1 MLDSSTSIY
10 TTEKSHYTYWITNTK
25 LQKHYIGVRSSD
37 IPPIHDI
44 GIKYFSS
51 SSEEDFKKDQKI
63 NPQDYEYRIIGVFPT
78 KKEAYLNEIE
88 LHETY
93 NVGVNLRF
101 YNRANATSTGF
112 STSGIIPSEETR
124 KKISEAQKNRAPYS
138 KETRK
143 KISDAHKNISE
154 ETRKKMSDSAKNRAP
169 HSKETR
175 KKISDAQIGKKRAPY
190 SEETRKKMSEAQK
203 NRAPRSEET
212 RKKISDAQIGKKR
225 APYSKETRK
234 KMSDSAKKKPPIS
247 LRS

>member
-124 KKISEAQKNRAPYS
+124 KKMSEAQKNRAPRSEETRKKISEAQKNRAPYS

-190 SEETRKKMSEAQK
+190 S
-203 NRAPRSEET
+203 
-212 RKKISDAQIGKKR
+212 
-225 APYSKETRK
+225 KETRK